1 MRSISSKIKERE
13 ELVGVLTRLR
23 SEGKRVVFTNGCFD
37 LLHLG
42 HVTYLEEA
50 RRFGDVLVVGVN
62 TDESVR
68 RIKGPGRPVVPL
80 RQRMAV
86 LAALEAVDYVVPF
99 EEDTPYDLIKSL
111 RPHVLVKG
119 GDWRPEEVVGRDL
132 VEEVRIVPY
141 LEGFSTTGLI
151 EKIREGLSRL

>member
-1 MRSISSKIKERE
+1 MRSLSSKIKGRE
-13 ELVGVLTRLR
+13 ELMGVLARLR

-50 RRFGDVLVVGVN
+50 RGLGDLLVVGVN

-68 RIKGPGRPVVPL
+68 RIKGPGRPIVPL
-80 RQRMAV
+80 EQRMAV

-99 EEDTPYDLIKSL
+99 GEDTPYELIKAL

-141 LEGFSTTGLI
+141 REGFSTTGLI
-151 EKIREGLSRL
+151 EKIREG

>member
-1 MRSISSKIKERE
+1 MRPLSSKIKGRE
-13 ELVGVLTRLR
+13 ELMGVLARLR
-23 SEGKRVVFTNGCFD
+23 SGGKRVVFTNGCFD

-50 RRFGDVLVVGVN
+50 RRLGDLLVVGVN

-68 RIKGPGRPVVPL
+68 RIKGPGRPIVPL
-80 RQRMAV
+80 EQRMAV

-99 EEDTPYDLIKSL
+99 GEDTPYELIKAL

-141 LEGFSTTGLI
+141 REGFSTTGLI
-151 EKIREGLSRL
+151 EKVKKG

>member
-1 MRSISSKIKERE
+1 MRSLSSKIKGRE
-13 ELVGVLTRLR
+13 ELMGVLARLR

-50 RRFGDVLVVGVN
+50 RGLGDLLVVGVN

-68 RIKGPGRPVVPL
+68 RIKGPGRPIVPL
-80 RQRMAV
+80 EQRMAV

-99 EEDTPYDLIKSL
+99 GEDTPYELIKAL

-141 LEGFSTTGLI
+141 REGFSTTGLI
-151 EKIREGLSRL
+151 EKI

>member
-1 MRSISSKIKERE
+1 MRPLSSKIKGRE
-13 ELVGVLTRLR
+13 ELTGVLARLR

-50 RRFGDVLVVGVN
+50 RGLGDLLVVGVN

-68 RIKGPGRPVVPL
+68 RIKGPGRPIVPL
-80 RQRMAV
+80 EQRMAV

-99 EEDTPYDLIKSL
+99 GEDTPYELIKAL

-119 GDWRPEEVVGRDL
+119 GDWRPEEVVGQDL

-141 LEGFSTTGLI
+141 REGFSTTGLI
-151 EKIREGLSRL
+151 EKIREG

>member
-1 MRSISSKIKERE
+1 M
-13 ELVGVLTRLR
+13 GVLARLR

-50 RRFGDVLVVGVN
+50 RGLGDLLVVGVN

-68 RIKGPGRPVVPL
+68 RIKGPGRPIVPL
-80 RQRMAV
+80 EQRMAV

-99 EEDTPYDLIKSL
+99 GEDTPYELIKAL

-119 GDWRPEEVVGRDL
+119 GDWRTEEVVGRDL

-141 LEGFSTTGLI
+141 REGFSTTGLI
-151 EKIREGLSRL
+151 EKVKKG

>member
-1 MRSISSKIKERE
+1 MRSLSSKIKGRE
-13 ELVGVLTRLR
+13 ELMGVLARLR

-50 RRFGDVLVVGVN
+50 RGLGDLLVVGVN

-68 RIKGPGRPVVPL
+68 RIKGPGRPIVPL
-80 RQRMAV
+80 EQRMAV

-99 EEDTPYDLIKSL
+99 GEDTPYELIKAL

-141 LEGFSTTGLI
+141 REGFSTTGLI
-151 EKIREGLSRL
+151 EKVKKG

>member
-1 MRSISSKIKERE
+1 MRSLSSKIKGRE
-13 ELVGVLTRLR
+13 ELMGVLARLR

-50 RRFGDVLVVGVN
+50 RRLGDLLVVGVN

-68 RIKGPGRPVVPL
+68 RIKGPGRPIVPL
-80 RQRMAV
+80 EQRMAV

-99 EEDTPYDLIKSL
+99 GEDTPYELLKAL

-119 GDWRPEEVVGRDL
+119 GDWRTEEVVGRDL

-141 LEGFSTTGLI
+141 REGFSTTGLI
-151 EKIREGLSRL
+151 EKVKKG

>member
-1 MRSISSKIKERE
+1 MRPLSSKIKGRE
-13 ELVGVLTRLR
+13 ELMGVLARLR
-23 SEGKRVVFTNGCFD
+23 SGGKRVVFTNGCFD

-50 RRFGDVLVVGVN
+50 RRLGDLLVVGVN

-68 RIKGPGRPVVPL
+68 RIKGPGRPIVPL
-80 RQRMAV
+80 EQRLAV

-99 EEDTPYDLIKSL
+99 GEDTPYELIKAL

-141 LEGFSTTGLI
+141 REGFSTTGLI
-151 EKIREGLSRL
+151 EKVKKG

>member
-1 MRSISSKIKERE
+1 MRPLSSKIKGRE
-13 ELVGVLTRLR
+13 ELTGVLARLR

-50 RRFGDVLVVGVN
+50 RGLGDLLVVGVN

-68 RIKGPGRPVVPL
+68 RIKGPGRPIVPL
-80 RQRMAV
+80 EQRMAV

-99 EEDTPYDLIKSL
+99 GEDTPYELIKAL

-119 GDWRPEEVVGRDL
+119 GDWRPEEVVGQDL

-141 LEGFSTTGLI
+141 REGFSTTGLI
-151 EKIREGLSRL
+151 EKIKKG